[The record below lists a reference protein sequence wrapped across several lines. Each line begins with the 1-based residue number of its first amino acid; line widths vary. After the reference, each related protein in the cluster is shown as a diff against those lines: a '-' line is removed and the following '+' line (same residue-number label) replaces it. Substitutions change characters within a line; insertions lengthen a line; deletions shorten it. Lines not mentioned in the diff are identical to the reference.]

1 MRWSRLVTTGSGYP
15 FALAAVAL
23 VTAALMPLRA
33 LLTPDQIVLFY
44 IPVIVVVARL
54 AGVGP
59 SALSACVAFVAL
71 VYFFIPPLFVIAVSS
86 GRDWLTLAVFMLVA
100 LVAGQQTGR
109 MRQREQLAVARQRD
123 LALLNRLSSRLV
135 SEESTERMASFIAS
149 EVVAVLGAS
158 RCVVFLA
165 HAGRA
170 ERFAAAGAAG
180 GGVAEEALAD
190 WVAANDKAV
199 GLPEVPD
206 LPADERPVS
215 VAATAAIDGVA
226 SDGVYLPLQST
237 DTVEGVLYARP
248 LAGAGGFGADEL
260 RLLVAVANLASAYL
274 ERQRLGK
281 DAAQTAALHES
292 DRLKSTLVSSVSHE
306 LKTPLAAVTA
316 RVTGLLE
323 EGSAVQP
330 QRVHAELL
338 EVEADL
344 GRLNTSIGD
353 LLDLSRLESDAWR
366 PKMDRY
372 DLSEILGTV
381 MSRVPAA
388 EHDRVE
394 FEVPE
399 DLPPIR
405 VDFAQWARVLHNLL
419 ENALA
424 YSAPGSRVRVC
435 AKVLGDSVVTWIED
449 MGPGVPDDEK
459 QHVFDKFYRG
469 SASASVPSGTG
480 LGLAIAREIVRSH
493 GGRLWVEDV
502 EPQGARFAVAVP
514 VSFEEGPNA
523 Q

>member
-1 MRWSRLVTTGSGYP
+1 VEG
-15 FALAAVAL
+15 
-23 VTAALMPLRA
+23 VTA
-33 LLTPDQIVLFY
+33 
-44 IPVIVVVARL
+44 
-54 AGVGP
+54 
-59 SALSACVAFVAL
+59 
-71 VYFFIPPLFVIAVSS
+71 
-86 GRDWLTLAVFMLVA
+86 
-100 LVAGQQTGR
+100 
-109 MRQREQLAVARQRD
+109 
-123 LALLNRLSSRLV
+123 
-135 SEESTERMASFIAS
+135 
-149 EVVAVLGAS
+149 
-158 RCVVFLA
+158 
-165 HAGRA
+165 
-170 ERFAAAGAAG
+170 
-180 GGVAEEALAD
+180 
-190 WVAANDKAV
+190 
-199 GLPEVPD
+199 
-206 LPADERPVS
+206 
-215 VAATAAIDGVA
+215 
-226 SDGVYLPLQST
+226 DGVYLPLQST

-381 MSRVPAA
+381 MSRVPSA
-388 EHDRVE
+388 EHDRVV

-435 AKVLGDSVVTWIED
+435 AKVLGDSVVTWVED
-449 MGPGVPDDEK
+449 MGPGVADDEK
-459 QHVFDKFYRG
+459 QRVFDKFYRG
-469 SASASVPSGTG
+469 AASASVPSGTG

-514 VSFEEGPNA
+514 ASIEEGSNA
-523 Q
+523 K

>member
-15 FALAAVAL
+15 FALVVVGL
-23 VTAALMPLRA
+23 VTAALLPLRA
-33 LLTPDQIVLFY
+33 LLTPDQTVLFY
-44 IPVIVVVARL
+44 IPAIVVVARL

-59 SALSACVAFVAL
+59 SALSAAVAFVAL
-71 VYFFIPPLFVIAVSS
+71 VYFFIPPLLALGVSS
-86 GRDWLTLAVFMLVA
+86 PRDWLTLAVFMVVA
-100 LVAGQQTGR
+100 LLAGQQTGR
-109 MRQREQLAVARQRD
+109 LRQRERLAIARQRD

-135 SEESTERMASFIAS
+135 MEESTERMASFIVS

-158 RCVVFLA
+158 RCTIFLNVNQ
-165 HAGRA
+165 RA
-170 ERFAAAGAAG
+170 ERFAVAGAAG
-180 GGVAEEALAD
+180 GGVAEDALAA
-190 WVAANDKAV
+190 WVVANDKAV

-215 VAATAAIDGVA
+215 VDAGEAVDGVTA
-226 SDGVYLPLQST
+226 DGVYLPLQST
-237 DTVEGVLYARP
+237 EAVEGVLYARS
-248 LAGAGGFGADEL
+248 LEGARGFGADEL
-260 RLLVAVANLASAYL
+260 RLLVAIGNLASSYL

-281 DAAQTAALHES
+281 EAARTVALQES

-316 RVTGLLE
+316 RITGLLE
-323 EGSAVQP
+323 EGGSVEP
-330 QRVHAELL
+330 ERVHGELL

-344 GRLNTSIGD
+344 DRLNVSIGD

-366 PKMDRY
+366 PKPEEY

-381 MSRVPAA
+381 MSRIPAGQ
-388 EHDRVE
+388 HGRVV
-394 FEVPE
+394 FAVPE
-399 DLPPIR
+399 GLPPIL

-424 YSAPGSRVRVC
+424 YAAEDSEVLVS
-435 AKVLGDSVVTWIED
+435 AKVLGDSVVTCVED
-449 MGPGVPDDEK
+449 RGPGVPDEEK
-459 QHVFDKFYRG
+459 LRVFEKFYRG

-502 EPQGARFAVAVP
+502 EPTGARFAVALPMTVK
-514 VSFEEGPNA
+514 EGS
-523 Q
+523 

>member
-1 MRWSRLVTTGSGYP
+1 MRWSRLVTAGSGYP
-15 FALAAVAL
+15 FALAVVAL
-23 VTAALMPLRA
+23 VAAALLPFRA
-33 LLTPDQIVLFY
+33 LLTPDQTVLLFIPAIV
-44 IPVIVVVARL
+44 IVARL

-59 SALSACVAFVAL
+59 SALSAFVAFIAL
-71 VYFFIPPLFVIAVSS
+71 VYYFIPPLFVLNVTSA
-86 GRDWLTLAVFMLVA
+86 RDWLTLVVFVVVA

-158 RCVVFLA
+158 RCTIFLA
-165 HAGRA
+165 GAQRI
-170 ERFAAAGAAG
+170 ERLAAAGAAG
-180 GGVAEEALAD
+180 GGVAEDALAS

-206 LPADERPVS
+206 LPADERPASVGVS
-215 VAATAAIDGVA
+215 DAVGGVTA
-226 SDGVYLPLQST
+226 DGVYLPLQST
-237 DTVEGVLYARP
+237 DAVDGVLYARP
-248 LAGAGGFGADEL
+248 LAGARGFGADEL
-260 RLLVAVANLASAYL
+260 RLLVAVANLASAFL
-274 ERQRLGK
+274 ERQRLAK
-281 DAAQTAALHES
+281 EAAQTAALHES

-323 EGSAVQP
+323 EGNSVEP
-330 QRVHAELL
+330 QRVRAELI

-344 GRLNTSIGD
+344 GRLDTSIGD

-366 PKMDRY
+366 PKPDEY

-381 MSRVPAA
+381 MSRIPADQ
-388 EHDRVE
+388 HGRIV

-424 YSAPGSRVRVC
+424 YSRPDSRVLVS
-435 AKVLGDSVVTWIED
+435 AKVLGDSAVTWVED
-449 MGPGVPDDEK
+449 TGPGVPDEEK
-459 QHVFDKFYRG
+459 QRVFDKFYRG

-502 EPQGARFAVAVP
+502 DPTGARFAVALP
-514 VSFEEGPNA
+514 MGGKEGS
-523 Q
+523 

>member
-15 FALAAVAL
+15 FALVVVGL
-23 VTAALMPLRA
+23 VTAALLPLRA
-33 LLTPDQIVLFY
+33 LLTPDQMVLFY
-44 IPVIVVVARL
+44 IPAIVVVARL

-59 SALSACVAFVAL
+59 SALSAFVAFVAL
-71 VYFFIPPLFVIAVSS
+71 VYFFIPPLFVLGVSS
-86 GRDWLTLAVFMLVA
+86 PRDWLTLAVFMVVA
-100 LVAGQQTGR
+100 LLAGQQTGR
-109 MRQREQLAVARQRD
+109 LRQRERLAIARQRD

-135 SEESTERMASFIAS
+135 MEESTERMASFIAS

-158 RCVVFLA
+158 RCTVFLNVNQ
-165 HAGRA
+165 RA

-180 GGVAEEALAD
+180 GGVAEEALAA
-190 WVAANDKAV
+190 WVVANDKAV

-215 VAATAAIDGVA
+215 VGAAAAVDGVTA
-226 SDGVYLPLQST
+226 DGVYLPLQST
-237 DTVEGVLYARP
+237 EAVEGVLYARS
-248 LAGAGGFGADEL
+248 LEGARGFGADEL
-260 RLLVAVANLASAYL
+260 RLLVAIGNLASSYL

-281 DAAQTAALHES
+281 EAAQTAALQES

-316 RVTGLLE
+316 RITGLLE
-323 EGSAVQP
+323 EGGSVDP
-330 QRVHAELL
+330 ERVRGELL

-344 GRLNTSIGD
+344 DRLNVSIGD

-366 PKMDRY
+366 PKPEEY

-381 MSRVPAA
+381 MSRIPASQ
-388 EHDRVE
+388 HDRVA
-394 FEVPE
+394 FAVPE
-399 DLPPIR
+399 GLPPIR

-424 YSAPGSRVRVC
+424 YSDEGSSVVVS
-435 AKVLGDSVVTWIED
+435 AKVLGDSVVTWVED
-449 MGPGVPDDEK
+449 RGPGVPDEEK
-459 QHVFDKFYRG
+459 LRVFEKFYRG
-469 SASASVPSGTG
+469 AASATVPSGTG

-502 EPQGARFAVAVP
+502 EPTGARFAVALP
-514 VSFEEGPNA
+514 MAGKEGS
-523 Q
+523 